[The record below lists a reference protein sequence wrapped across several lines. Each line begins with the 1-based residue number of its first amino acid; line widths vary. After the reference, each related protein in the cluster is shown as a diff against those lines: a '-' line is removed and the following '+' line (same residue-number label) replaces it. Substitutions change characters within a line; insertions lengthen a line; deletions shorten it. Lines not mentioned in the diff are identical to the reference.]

1 MKYQFKPSH
10 VIPAFFFFVAVLYS
24 GSKPPCPTNTPP
36 QNANQH
42 ESGESPRMTLG
53 QFASIRPIGEN
64 SRFASI
70 PNWTARGAYCDWQPI
85 NFPEAFRFPV
95 GTNLVEAVTLLA
107 WVEVRQGIE
116 KDVDCLASCFEG
128 GVKSG

>member
-10 VIPAFFFFVAVLYS
+10 VIPAFFFVVAVLYG

-42 ESGESPRMTLG
+42 ESGESPRMMLNR
-53 QFASIRPIGEN
+53 FASFRPIGEN
-64 SRFASI
+64 SRSASVT
-70 PNWTARGAYCDWQPI
+70 NWIARGAYCDRQRI
-85 NFPEAFRFPV
+85 DFPEAFRFPV
-95 GTNLVEAVTLLA
+95 GTNLVDAVTLFA

-116 KDVDCLASCFEG
+116 KDVDGLAAHFEG